1 MRLHEAVQPREVALG
16 AGGHGNDVLASGG
29 DDGCRVELAFGDDA
43 LRGAE
48 DAVHVV
54 GDEFGA
60 LHHHEVF
67 QGAAVLGVDERPV
80 LEVVEADAVLLLAAL
95 RQAHRLFGDAQGAQ
109 QFLRQAAHGAPVAFQ
124 VLGELH
130 PGRVEG
136 GTAEVLGRCGG
147 LPVHVAALLLEAFF
161 GVVGH
166 VELVA
171 AVVAV
176 AQAFVQV
183 YGE

>member
-1 MRLHEAVQPREVALG
+1 ML
-16 AGGHGNDVLASGG
+16 
-29 DDGCRVELAFGDDA
+29 
-43 LRGAE
+43 
-48 DAVHVV
+48 
-54 GDEFGA
+54 
-60 LHHHEVF
+60 
-67 QGAAVLGVDERPV
+67 QGAAVLGVDECPV
-80 LEVVEADAVLLLAAL
+80 LEVVEADAVLLLVAF
-95 RQAHRLFGDAQGAQ
+95 RQAHRLFGDAQGTQ
-109 QFLRQAAHGAPVAFQ
+109 QFLRQAAHGGPVAFQ

-147 LPVHVAALLLEAFF
+147 FPAHVAALLLEAFF
-161 GVVGH
+161 GIVGH

>member
-1 MRLHEAVQPREVALG
+1 MAC
-16 AGGHGNDVLASGG
+16 AGGHGDDVLASGG

-54 GDEFGA
+54 GDELGS
-60 LHHHEVF
+60 LHHHEVL
-67 QGAAVLGVDERPV
+67 QGAAVLGVDECPV
-80 LEVVEADAVLLLAAL
+80 LEVVEADAILLLVAF
-95 RQAHRLFGDAQGAQ
+95 RQAHRLFGDAQGTQ
-109 QFLRQAAHGAPVAFQ
+109 QFLRQAARGGPVAFQ
-124 VLGELH
+124 ALGELH

-136 GTAEVLGRCGG
+136 GAAEVLGRCGG
-147 LPVHVAALLLEAFF
+147 FPAHVAALLLEAFF
-161 GVVGH
+161 GIVGH

>member
-1 MRLHEAVQPREVALG
+1 MVASG
-16 AGGHGNDVLASGG
+16 AGGHGDDVLASGG

-43 LRGAE
+43 LRGAQ

-54 GDEFGA
+54 GDELGP
-60 LHHHEVF
+60 LHHHEVL
-67 QGAAVLGVDERPV
+67 QGAAVFGVDERPV

-95 RQAHRLFGDAQGAQ
+95 REAHRLFGDAQGAQ
-109 QFLRQAAHGAPVAFQ
+109 QLLRQAADGGPVAFQ

>member
-1 MRLHEAVQPREVALG
+1 MKCF
-16 AGGHGNDVLASGG
+16 S
-29 DDGCRVELAFGDDA
+29 
-43 LRGAE
+43 
-48 DAVHVV
+48 
-54 GDEFGA
+54 
-60 LHHHEVF
+60 
-67 QGAAVLGVDERPV
+67 AAVLGVDERPV

-95 RQAHRLFGDAQGAQ
+95 REAHRLFGDAQGAQ
-109 QFLRQAAHGAPVAFQ
+109 QLLRQAAHGGPVAFQ

-136 GTAEVLGRCGG
+136 GAAEVLGRCGG
-147 LPVHVAALLLEAFF
+147 FPVHVAALLLEAFF